1 MSTIKFTVEDSKVSE
16 VLKALLN
23 SNVIVGDIEV
33 TNTKPNNK
41 ARVIPYEHIKTSPYA
56 ASQPYVYDTWEDS
69 TTWSVRQNTRVKRG
83 DDRYAYY
90 QI

>member
-23 SNVIVGDIEV
+23 SNVIVRDVEV

-41 ARVIPYEHIKTSPYA
+41 ARVIPYGYTVTSPYA
-56 ASQPYVYDTWEDS
+56 GSQPYVCDTRRNS
-69 TTWSVRQNTRVKRG
+69 TTCRV
-83 DDRYAYY
+83 
-90 QI
+90 

>member
-23 SNVIVGDIEV
+23 SNVIVRDVEV

-41 ARVIPYEHIKTSPYA
+41 ARVIPYGYIATSPYA
-56 ASQPYVYDTWEDS
+56 ASQPYVCDTWRNS
-69 TTWSVRQNTRVKRG
+69 TTCRV
-83 DDRYAYY
+83 
-90 QI
+90 

>member
-23 SNVIVGDIEV
+23 SNVIVRDIEV

-41 ARVIPYEHIKTSPYA
+41 ARAIPYGYIKTSPYA
-56 ASQPYVYDTWEDS
+56 GSQPYVCDSWRDS
-69 TTWSVRQNTRVKRG
+69 TTWSV
-83 DDRYAYY
+83 
-90 QI
+90 